1 MTMTPHPYE
10 SLALQELEAAC
21 RRETQ
26 RFRRSEE
33 SNPNF
38 CLEIFRRALAHGAP
52 LAAAAGHSYAGA
64 HDKPVYYDEDARN
77 VLISVYT
84 EFIKAQINPAA
95 VKTTPM
101 DDIIQQV
108 WLRFW
113 RAANQGLDFPT
124 LSAALNY
131 LKLTTISTLIEAQR
145 QARKHWRDE
154 SLQMLAESGDD
165 FQGDADS
172 DLFNSLTQ
180 QRFRV
185 RCREVLSDPLEYRV
199 FSMRYSIGIPPRD
212 IARELTREGVQIKG
226 RAPTSGAISDMLD
239 RAFRRLRTDEEIQD
253 LLQED

>member
-1 MTMTPHPYE
+1 MSMTPHPYE
-10 SLALQELEAAC
+10 SLKLQELETAC

-38 CLEIFRRALAHGAP
+38 CLEIFRRALTHQAPMAH
-52 LAAAAGHSYAGA
+52 AAGHMYAGA

-77 VLISVYT
+77 VLINIYT

-95 VKTTPM
+95 MKTTPM
-101 DDIIQQV
+101 EDIIQQV

-131 LKLTTISTLIEAQR
+131 LKLTTVSTLIEAQR
-145 QARKHWRDE
+145 QARKSWRDE
-154 SLQMLAESGDD
+154 SLQLLAETGDD
-165 FQGDADS
+165 VQGDAGS

-180 QRFRV
+180 QRFRD
-185 RCREVLSDPLEYRV
+185 RCREVLSDALEYRV

-212 IARELTREGVQIKG
+212 IARELAREGVQIKN

-239 RAFRRLRTDEEIQD
+239 RAFRRLRADEEIQD
-253 LLQED
+253 LLQQD